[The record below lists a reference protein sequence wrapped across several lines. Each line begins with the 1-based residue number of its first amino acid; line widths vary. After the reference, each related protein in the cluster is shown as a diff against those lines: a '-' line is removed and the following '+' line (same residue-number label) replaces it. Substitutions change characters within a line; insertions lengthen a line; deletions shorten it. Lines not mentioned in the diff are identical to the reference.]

1 MITNWKLPS
10 MFIWNIVQNE
20 RILFIIFGD
29 MQAPKSVEILEM
41 EMKQMKET
49 INKIDENVSK
59 ISSFIF
65 EWWIEE
71 KFVSQKTFE
80 LTIEALEKELDQKG
94 KMLDELKSNQS
105 KVIRIVI
112 TGVLSA
118 ILGLVIKSNI
128 L

>member
-1 MITNWKLPS
+1 MP
-10 MFIWNIVQNE
+10 
-20 RILFIIFGD
+20 
-29 MQAPKSVEILEM
+29 APKTEVLEL

-80 LTIEALEKELDQKG
+80 LTIESMQKEIEQKW
-94 KMLDELKSNQS
+94 KIIDELKTNQS
-105 KVIRIVI
+105 KVIWIVV
-112 TGVLSA
+112 TAVLTA
-118 ILGLVIKSNI
+118 VIGLVIKSNI
-128 L
+128 F

>member
-1 MITNWKLPS
+1 MTT
-10 MFIWNIVQNE
+10 
-20 RILFIIFGD
+20 
-29 MQAPKSVEILEM
+29 PKSVEILEI

-80 LTIEALEKELDQKG
+80 LTIEAMQKEIEQKWKALE
-94 KMLDELKSNQS
+94 ELKSNQS

-112 TGVLSA
+112 TAVLSA
-118 ILGLVIKSNI
+118 ILGLVIKSN
-128 L
+128 LF

>member
-1 MITNWKLPS
+1 MES
-10 MFIWNIVQNE
+10 
-20 RILFIIFGD
+20 
-29 MQAPKSVEILEM
+29 PKSVEVLEL

-59 ISSFIF
+59 ISEFIF
-65 EWWIEE
+65 EWWIEQ

-80 LTIEALEKELDQKG
+80 LTVDALNKELEQKQ
-94 KMLDELKSNQS
+94 KALDDLKSNQA

-112 TGVLSA
+112 TAVLTA
-118 ILGLVIKSNI
+118 VVGLVIKTNV

>member
-1 MITNWKLPS
+1 MT
-10 MFIWNIVQNE
+10 
-20 RILFIIFGD
+20 
-29 MQAPKSVEILEM
+29 APKTEVLQL

-59 ISSFIF
+59 ISAFIF

-80 LTIEALEKELDQKG
+80 LTIEALEKELEQKG

-112 TGVLSA
+112 TAVLSA

>member
-1 MITNWKLPS
+1 MTT
-10 MFIWNIVQNE
+10 
-20 RILFIIFGD
+20 
-29 MQAPKSVEILEM
+29 PKSVEILEI

-65 EWWIEE
+65 EWWIEQ

-80 LTIEALEKELDQKG
+80 LTVDALNKELEQKQ
-94 KMLDELKSNQS
+94 KALDDLKSNQA

-118 ILGLVIKSNI
+118 ILGLVIKTN
-128 L
+128 LF

>member
-1 MITNWKLPS
+1 
-10 MFIWNIVQNE
+10 
-20 RILFIIFGD
+20 
-29 MQAPKSVEILEM
+29 MQAPKSVEILEI
-41 EMKQMKET
+41 EVKQMKET

-80 LTIEALEKELDQKG
+80 LTIEALQKELEQKQ
-94 KMLDELKSNQS
+94 KSLDELKSNQS

-112 TGVLSA
+112 TAVLSA

>member
-1 MITNWKLPS
+1 MES
-10 MFIWNIVQNE
+10 
-20 RILFIIFGD
+20 
-29 MQAPKSVEILEM
+29 PKSVEVLEL

-80 LTIEALEKELDQKG
+80 LTVEALNKELENKQKS
-94 KMLDELKSNQS
+94 LDDLKSNQA

-112 TGVLSA
+112 TAVLTA
-118 ILGLVIKSNI
+118 VVGLVIKTNV

>member
-1 MITNWKLPS
+1 
-10 MFIWNIVQNE
+10 
-20 RILFIIFGD
+20 

-80 LTIEALEKELDQKG
+80 LTIEALEKELEQKG

-112 TGVLSA
+112 TAVLSA

>member
-1 MITNWKLPS
+1 
-10 MFIWNIVQNE
+10 
-20 RILFIIFGD
+20 
-29 MQAPKSVEILEM
+29 MQSPKSVEVLEL

-65 EWWIEE
+65 EWWIEQ

-80 LTIEALEKELDQKG
+80 LTVDALNKELENKQKA
-94 KMLDELKSNQS
+94 LDDLKSNQA

-112 TGVLSA
+112 TAVLTA
-118 ILGLVIKSNI
+118 VVGLVIKTNV

>member
-1 MITNWKLPS
+1 MP
-10 MFIWNIVQNE
+10 
-20 RILFIIFGD
+20 
-29 MQAPKSVEILEM
+29 APKTEVLEL

-80 LTIEALEKELDQKG
+80 LTIEAMQKEIEQKW
-94 KMLDELKSNQS
+94 KIIDELKTNQS

-112 TGVLSA
+112 TAVLTA

-128 L
+128 F

>member
-1 MITNWKLPS
+1 MPT
-10 MFIWNIVQNE
+10 
-20 RILFIIFGD
+20 
-29 MQAPKSVEILEM
+29 PKSVEILEI
-41 EMKQMKET
+41 EVKQMKET

-80 LTIEALEKELDQKG
+80 LTIEALQKELEQKQ
-94 KMLDELKSNQS
+94 KSLDELKSNQS

-118 ILGLVIKSNI
+118 ILGLVIKSN
-128 L
+128 LL

>member
-1 MITNWKLPS
+1 
-10 MFIWNIVQNE
+10 
-20 RILFIIFGD
+20 
-29 MQAPKSVEILEM
+29 MQSPKSVEVLEI

-80 LTIEALEKELDQKG
+80 LTVEALNKELEQKQ
-94 KMLDELKSNQS
+94 KALDDLKSNQS

-118 ILGLVIKSNI
+118 ILGLVIKTN
-128 L
+128 LF

>member
-1 MITNWKLPS
+1 MTT
-10 MFIWNIVQNE
+10 
-20 RILFIIFGD
+20 
-29 MQAPKSVEILEM
+29 PKSVEILEI

-65 EWWIEE
+65 EWWIEQ

-80 LTIEALEKELDQKG
+80 LTVDALNKELEQKQ
-94 KMLDELKSNQS
+94 KALDDLKSNQS

-118 ILGLVIKSNI
+118 ILGLVIKTN
-128 L
+128 LF

>member
-1 MITNWKLPS
+1 MES
-10 MFIWNIVQNE
+10 
-20 RILFIIFGD
+20 
-29 MQAPKSVEILEM
+29 PKSVEVLEL

-59 ISSFIF
+59 ISEFIF
-65 EWWIEE
+65 QWWIEQ

-80 LTIEALEKELDQKG
+80 LTVDALNKELENKQKS
-94 KMLDELKSNQS
+94 LDDLKSNQA

-112 TGVLSA
+112 TAVLTA
-118 ILGLVIKSNI
+118 VVGLVIKTNV

>member
-1 MITNWKLPS
+1 MPT
-10 MFIWNIVQNE
+10 
-20 RILFIIFGD
+20 
-29 MQAPKSVEILEM
+29 PKSVEVLEL

-80 LTIEALEKELDQKG
+80 LKIEAMQKELELKW

-112 TGVLSA
+112 TAVLTA
-118 ILGLVIKSNI
+118 VLGLVIKSNI
-128 L
+128 F

>member
-1 MITNWKLPS
+1 MPA
-10 MFIWNIVQNE
+10 Q
-20 RILFIIFGD
+20 
-29 MQAPKSVEILEM
+29 KSVEILEM
-41 EMKQMKET
+41 EVKQMKET

-112 TGVLSA
+112 TAVLSA

-128 L
+128 F

>member
-1 MITNWKLPS
+1 MES
-10 MFIWNIVQNE
+10 
-20 RILFIIFGD
+20 
-29 MQAPKSVEILEM
+29 PKSVEVLEL

-80 LTIEALEKELDQKG
+80 LTIEALEKELENKQKA
-94 KMLDELKSNQS
+94 LDDLKSNQA

-112 TGVLSA
+112 SAVLTA
-118 ILGLVIKSNI
+118 VIGLVIKTNV

>member
-1 MITNWKLPS
+1 MES
-10 MFIWNIVQNE
+10 
-20 RILFIIFGD
+20 
-29 MQAPKSVEILEM
+29 PKSVEVLEL

-80 LTIEALEKELDQKG
+80 LTVEALNKELENKQKT
-94 KMLDELKSNQS
+94 LDDLKSNQA

-112 TGVLSA
+112 TAVLTA
-118 ILGLVIKSNI
+118 VVGLVIKTNV

>member
-1 MITNWKLPS
+1 MTT
-10 MFIWNIVQNE
+10 
-20 RILFIIFGD
+20 
-29 MQAPKSVEILEM
+29 PKSVEILEI

-65 EWWIEE
+65 EWWIEQ

-80 LTIEALEKELDQKG
+80 LTIEALNKELEQKQ
-94 KMLDELKSNQS
+94 KALDDLKSNQS

-118 ILGLVIKSNI
+118 ILGLVIKTN
-128 L
+128 LF

>member
-1 MITNWKLPS
+1 
-10 MFIWNIVQNE
+10 
-20 RILFIIFGD
+20 

-41 EMKQMKET
+41 EVKQMKET

-80 LTIEALEKELDQKG
+80 LTVEALNKELEQKQ
-94 KMLDELKSNQS
+94 KSLDELKSNQS

-112 TGVLSA
+112 TAVLSA

-128 L
+128 F

>member
-1 MITNWKLPS
+1 MT
-10 MFIWNIVQNE
+10 
-20 RILFIIFGD
+20 
-29 MQAPKSVEILEM
+29 APKSVEILEM
-41 EMKQMKET
+41 EVKQMKET

-80 LTIEALEKELDQKG
+80 LTIEALQKELEQKQ
-94 KMLDELKSNQS
+94 KSLDELKSNQS

-112 TGVLSA
+112 TAVLSA

-128 L
+128 F